1 MSRRSS
7 RLPRLRWAAL
17 LMFGA
22 ALLPGAARAQDA
34 SPDTASEEHTHVVR
48 PGDTLWDLA
57 RLYLTDP
64 FLWPEIYRLNTAV
77 VEDPHWIFP
86 GETLLLPGGSAP
98 TAAFTPLPVTTGAPA
113 SAPTTAES
121 PELGPTE
128 EELPMPVSTGPT
140 VFSNSPTRRGDGKGG
155 HRELLGREPSTV
167 VRAGEFYAAPF
178 AERSGGPRHSGRI
191 LETSEIPGVRTTT
204 PRSRLQILEKIYIK
218 APNGERGNAGDR
230 YMSYTLGP
238 EVAGV
243 GQIVIPTGI
252 VEVERPGENEATTA
266 RIVRQFD
273 EIKLG
278 QGLIPLETFSFPVDV
293 RPTPVEEG
301 GAQAKVVWI
310 RNKPVLPSLQQYIV
324 LDTKGENEVR
334 MGDRLTLVRPVTR
347 SSRGD
352 RLPEQVI
359 AEAQVVKVTAYGATA
374 MIVGQVQPAI
384 RTGTPARVTAKMP

>member
-1 MSRRSS
+1 MSSRSS
-7 RLPRLRWAAL
+7 RLPPVRWVAL
-17 LMFGA
+17 LMLGA
-22 ALLPGAARAQDA
+22 ALLPAVARAQDA
-34 SPDTASEEHTHVVR
+34 PPDTASQERTHVVR

-86 GETLLLPGGSAP
+86 GETLQLPGGSGT
-98 TAAFTPLPVTTGAPA
+98 TAAFTPLPVASGAP
-113 SAPTTAES
+113 APTTAEA

-128 EELPMPVSTGPT
+128 EELPMPVSSGPT
-140 VFSNSPTRRGDGKGG
+140 VFSNSPTRRGDGKGS
-155 HRELLGREPSTV
+155 HRELLGREPSSA

-204 PRSRLQILEKIYIK
+204 QRSRLQLLEKIYIK

-273 EIKLG
+273 EVKIG

-293 RPTPVEEG
+293 RPMPVEEG

-334 MGDRLTLVRPVTR
+334 MGDRLTLVRPVTK
-347 SSRGD
+347 SPRGD

-359 AEAQVVKVTAYGATA
+359 AEAQVVKVTRYGATA